1 MRAACGAHR
10 AATHGRPTSLLARLA
25 DALARR
31 RVATRHLA
39 ARAND
44 VGTARTF
51 RTPRCRAMGS
61 PDSVDGRAS
70 TPLEEPRAP
79 RSAVAAH
86 AASTGPASGERG
98 THRSSGANASPS
110 SGISDES
117 HEERKAL
124 KIPLEPALAVAS
136 MLALE
141 AEGWKFHQLRREVA
155 ETLDRASMNAPTFVA
170 TSLEI
175 LLERRASRDSNLSFD
190 AGAADPLAHVLLEC
204 LAKSRAPRE
213 TVARP
218 QFDASITVEHP
229 RCTESRDR
237 AVAARLIARSI
248 APRDAFETAE
258 TKTVEIALEPR
269 ALVRVAETYGVD
281 AADLREAFATLPT
294 LRLDSETHRETRTER
309 EERETFRDVSE
320 DALLAYVERLFA
332 KGALGP
338 AVHLTTH
345 FTLRCFNSAATLRTL
360 VVNNQFDLAFSLAE
374 RSNRD
379 ARRELIRICGET
391 NEHAGFRAAWHA
403 TRDFSLEDAFPLVK
417 QRYFE
422 STIAR
427 MVEKGQHEAALR
439 YAGDDAQLRHAVVQ
453 RLIEAGDA
461 VTAAEYAGRIGL
473 DVGGGGDG
481 LLGARVS
488 QHCFS
493 AENIEAA
500 KKKRRDAHLQLPDH
514 VASAVTFVDDAAGLA
529 AAYEALRRAE
539 VVGIDTEWAADLAV
553 DADEQALG
561 LDGTRGK
568 NAGGKKRGRRRRGSR
583 ARRVDTEHAR
593 ECDGDHL
600 SADDADTA
608 EEETEE
614 TEETEAESRT
624 TRRKDASSVVAL
636 LQVASAT
643 RVFLLDFPALLERCP
658 ALIAPT
664 LGALLSDDAVLKAGF
679 GVAEDLRRL
688 AALHKEA
695 FGASKDG
702 GPVAGVGPV
711 VDLQHVWA
719 EGTRAARADA
729 ASGRAAGRRQRKN
742 TENTAGNVSNPGLR
756 GPWSSPEHYRR
767 THAVGLSSLAAAVL
781 GKPLD
786 KSTRMS
792 DWSQRPLT
800 ERQVAYAAL
809 DAWVLVELLRV
820 LRADHGEE
828 LDRFAAGVTRNG
840 A

>member
-1 MRAACGAHR
+1 
-10 AATHGRPTSLLARLA
+10 
-25 DALARR
+25 
-31 RVATRHLA
+31 V
-39 ARAND
+39 
-44 VGTARTF
+44 
-51 RTPRCRAMGS
+51 PRI
-61 PDSVDGRAS
+61 
-70 TPLEEPRAP
+70 
-79 RSAVAAH
+79 AVAAR

-98 THRSSGANASPS
+98 TRRSSGANASPS
-110 SGISDES
+110 SGLDES
-117 HEERKAL
+117 HDAKTEEKKAL
-124 KIPLEPALAVAS
+124 KIPLDPALAVAS

-155 ETLDRASMNAPTFVA
+155 ETLDRASTNAPTFVA

-175 LLERRASRDSNLSFD
+175 LLERRASRDSNLSRD

-218 QFDASITVEHP
+218 QFDASITVKHA
-229 RCTESRDR
+229 RFTEASDR

-248 APRDAFETAE
+248 APRDAFETDAFE
-258 TKTVEIALEPR
+258 TALEPR

-281 AADLREAFATLPT
+281 AADLREAFATLRVRRT
-294 LRLDSETHRETRTER
+294 DSDEHQEKTRTER
-309 EERETFRDVSE
+309 EDVSETFRNVSE
-320 DALLAYVERLFA
+320 DALRAYVERLFA
-332 KGALGP
+332 KGAHGP

-360 VVNNQFDLAFSLAE
+360 VANNQFDLAFSLAE

-427 MVEKGQHEAALR
+427 MVEKGQNEAALR

-461 VTAAEYAGRIGL
+461 VTAAEYAGRIGP

-514 VASAVTFVDDAAGLA
+514 VARAVTFVDDAAGLA

-561 LDGTRGK
+561 LRPS
-568 NAGGKKRGRRRRGSR
+568 AGGKKRGRRRRGSR
-583 ARRVDTEHAR
+583 ARSRADTEHAR

-600 SADDADTA
+600 SADDADAA

-614 TEETEAESRT
+614 NPLETEAESRT
-624 TRRKDASSVVAL
+624 TQSLRKDASSVVAL

-688 AALHKEA
+688 AALHEEA

-702 GPVAGVGPV
+702 GPAGAGVGPV
-711 VDLQHVWA
+711 VDLQRVWA

-729 ASGRAAGRRQRKN
+729 AGGRAAGRRRRKNTGN

-828 LDRFAAGVTRNG
+828 LDRFAAGVTRDG

>member
-1 MRAACGAHR
+1 M
-10 AATHGRPTSLLARLA
+10 
-25 DALARR
+25 
-31 RVATRHLA
+31 
-39 ARAND
+39 
-44 VGTARTF
+44 
-51 RTPRCRAMGS
+51 PRI
-61 PDSVDGRAS
+61 
-70 TPLEEPRAP
+70 
-79 RSAVAAH
+79 AVAAR

-98 THRSSGANASPS
+98 TRRSSGANASPS
-110 SGISDES
+110 SGLDES
-117 HEERKAL
+117 HDAKTEEKKAL
-124 KIPLEPALAVAS
+124 KIPLDPALAVAS

-155 ETLDRASMNAPTFVA
+155 ETLDRASTNAPTFVA

-218 QFDASITVEHP
+218 QFDASITVKHA
-229 RCTESRDR
+229 RFTEASDR

-294 LRLDSETHRETRTER
+294 LRLDSDEHCAETRTER
-309 EERETFRDVSE
+309 EERETFRETFRDVSE
-320 DALLAYVERLFA
+320 HALRAYVERLFA
-332 KGALGP
+332 KGAHGP

-481 LLGARVS
+481 LLGAHVS

-514 VASAVTFVDDAAGLA
+514 VARAVTFVDDAAGLA

-568 NAGGKKRGRRRRGSR
+568 SAGGKKRGRRRRGSR
-583 ARRVDTEHAR
+583 ARRADTEHA
-593 ECDGDHL
+593 GTT
-600 SADDADTA
+600 SP
-608 EEETEE
+608 
-614 TEETEAESRT
+614 RT
-624 TRRKDASSVVAL
+624 TRTPQRRKPRKPRKPRRSRERREERTRLPSWLCSRWRARRVSSCWT
-636 LQVASAT
+636 S
-643 RVFLLDFPALLERCP
+643 RHC
-658 ALIAPT
+658 
-664 LGALLSDDAVLKAGF
+664 SS
-679 GVAEDLRRL
+679 GVR
-688 AALHKEA
+688 H
-695 FGASKDG
+695 
-702 GPVAGVGPV
+702 
-711 VDLQHVWA
+711 
-719 EGTRAARADA
+719 
-729 ASGRAAGRRQRKN
+729 
-742 TENTAGNVSNPGLR
+742 
-756 GPWSSPEHYRR
+756 
-767 THAVGLSSLAAAVL
+767 
-781 GKPLD
+781 
-786 KSTRMS
+786 
-792 DWSQRPLT
+792 
-800 ERQVAYAAL
+800 
-809 DAWVLVELLRV
+809 
-820 LRADHGEE
+820 
-828 LDRFAAGVTRNG
+828 
-840 A
+840 

>member
-1 MRAACGAHR
+1 M
-10 AATHGRPTSLLARLA
+10 
-25 DALARR
+25 
-31 RVATRHLA
+31 
-39 ARAND
+39 
-44 VGTARTF
+44 
-51 RTPRCRAMGS
+51 PRI
-61 PDSVDGRAS
+61 
-70 TPLEEPRAP
+70 
-79 RSAVAAH
+79 AVAAR

-98 THRSSGANASPS
+98 TRRSSGANASPS
-110 SGISDES
+110 SGLDES
-117 HEERKAL
+117 HDAKTEEKKAL
-124 KIPLEPALAVAS
+124 KIPLDPALAVAS

-155 ETLDRASMNAPTFVA
+155 ETLDRASTNAPTFVA

-175 LLERRASRDSNLSFD
+175 LLERRASRDSNLSRD

-218 QFDASITVEHP
+218 QFDASITVKHA
-229 RCTESRDR
+229 RFTEASDR

-248 APRDAFETAE
+248 APRDAFETE
-258 TKTVEIALEPR
+258 TETETETVEIALEPR

-281 AADLREAFATLPT
+281 AADLREAFATLRVRRT
-294 LRLDSETHRETRTER
+294 DSDEHQEKTRTER
-309 EERETFRDVSE
+309 EEGLETFRNVSE
-320 DALLAYVERLFA
+320 DALRAYVERLFA
-332 KGALGP
+332 KGAHGP

-345 FTLRCFNSAATLRTL
+345 FTLRCFNSSETLRTL

-427 MVEKGQHEAALR
+427 MVEKGQNEAALR

-473 DVGGGGDG
+473 DVGGGSAGDG

-514 VASAVTFVDDAAGLA
+514 VARAVTFVDDAAGLA

-553 DADEQALG
+553 DADEQALNG
-561 LDGTRGK
+561 LNGTRGK
-568 NAGGKKRGRRRRGSR
+568 SAGGKKRGRRRRGSR
-583 ARRVDTEHAR
+583 ARSRADTEHAR

-600 SADDADTA
+600 SADDADAA

-614 TEETEAESRT
+614 TEETESRT
-624 TRRKDASSVVAL
+624 TQSLRKDASSVVAL

-688 AALHKEA
+688 AALHEEA

-702 GPVAGVGPV
+702 GPAGAGVGPV
-711 VDLQHVWA
+711 VDLQRVWA

-729 ASGRAAGRRQRKN
+729 AGGRAAGRRRRKNTEN

-828 LDRFAAGVTRNG
+828 LDRFAAGVTRDG